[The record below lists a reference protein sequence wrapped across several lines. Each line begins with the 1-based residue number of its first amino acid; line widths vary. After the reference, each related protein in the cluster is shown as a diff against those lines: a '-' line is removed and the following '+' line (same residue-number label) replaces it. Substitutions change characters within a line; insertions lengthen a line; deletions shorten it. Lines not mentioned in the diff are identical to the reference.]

1 MRMEMQMNKWMECT
15 PRCRRVRVPLS
26 SFLGEL
32 EGHCSKVECKD
43 HSPESHESRQLARFI
58 NLSKFF
64 VCEMEGKMPTSLPH
78 RVAESLTA
86 GSDLHGGAPQGL
98 VWDGWLCVQEGWL
111 SPQCAQPW
119 PQLGPSWEAGGIHL
133 LLFLEFGFGG

>member
-1 MRMEMQMNKWMECT
+1 M
-15 PRCRRVRVPLS
+15 RVPLS

-43 HSPESHESRQLARFI
+43 HSPESHESRQLARLI

-86 GSDLHGGAPQGL
+86 GSDLQIHR
-98 VWDGWLCVQEGWL
+98 GWCGMAGSVEATGFCVQEGWL

-119 PQLGPSWEAGGIHL
+119 PQPGPSWESGGIH
-133 LLFLEFGFGG
+133 LLFLEFGLGGDFISGVWTKRQIWG